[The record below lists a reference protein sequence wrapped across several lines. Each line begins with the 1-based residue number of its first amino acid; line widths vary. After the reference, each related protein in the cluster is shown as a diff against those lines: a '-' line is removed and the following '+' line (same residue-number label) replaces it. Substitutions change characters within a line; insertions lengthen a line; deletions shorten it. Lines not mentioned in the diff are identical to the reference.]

1 MIVQKLIIY
10 ALLLWAIMPNSS
22 CSKKD
27 MPYVPA
33 DSLGKLNKWVYD
45 SMQLYYYW
53 SSDIPAKPDYSLP
66 TPDFFKQLLSP
77 KDRFS
82 YISNRSSIGPVK
94 TPAELFGFHYTL
106 IPHPFDAQQLAG
118 VITCVA
124 PGGNASSIGLKRGL
138 MFTKVN
144 DQTITPQNKG
154 AITQALQASAAM
166 LQLAVFNN
174 TRTALVDSVRIALQA
189 TAFTQ
194 KSIYATKIF
203 ESNGTKTGYLAYY
216 FCIEKDDGAVLQSL
230 QKLKEQGVTECI
242 LDLRYNPGGSVA
254 SATKLAAML
263 TGNFNPRSIFIT
275 YRGNRHGGTVKQSFE
290 NAIAFSGN
298 AIGKNMAD
306 LESANLHLSR
316 LFILTSPETA
326 SAAELLTHNLRPY
339 SNIIQIGE
347 TTFGKDEASF
357 TIEDKR
363 NPRQVEWVITPIV
376 YKIFDAL
383 GKGDYSTGLVPDQQ
397 VIETSKL
404 PLSPIGEPGDLPVD
418 KALTL
423 IYGTTAVNVTNL

>member
-1 MIVQKLIIY
+1 MIIQKLIIY
-10 ALLLWAIMPNSS
+10 ALLLLAVAPNSS
-22 CSKKD
+22 CSKSD
-27 MPYVPA
+27 TPYIPT

-53 SSDIPAKPDYSLP
+53 SADLPANPDYSLP
-66 TPDFFKQLLSP
+66 TQDFFKKLLSP

-82 YISNRSSIGPVK
+82 YISNRSNIGPVK
-94 TPAELFGFHYTL
+94 TSAELYGFHYTL
-106 IPHPFDAQQLAG
+106 TPDPFDAQKLVG
-118 VITCVA
+118 IITCVM
-124 PGGNASSIGLKRGL
+124 PGSNASNIGLKRGI

-144 DQTITPQNKG
+144 DRAIASQNRG
-154 AITQALQASAAM
+154 EVAQDLQAPNAM
-166 LQLAVFNN
+166 LQLVTFNYN
-174 TRTALVDSVRIALQA
+174 RTTLVDSARVAVQSP
-189 TAFTQ
+189 AFTP
-194 KSIYATKIF
+194 KSVYATKLF

-216 FCIEKDDGAVLQSL
+216 FCIEKDDGTVLQGI
-230 QKLKEQGVTECI
+230 QKLKQQGITECI

-263 TGNFNPRSIFIT
+263 ASNFNPNSIFIT
-275 YRGNRHGGTVKQSFE
+275 YRGNKHGGTVKQSFQD
-290 NAIAFSGN
+290 AIAFSGN
-298 AIGKNMAD
+298 ASGKNMPD
-306 LESANLHLSR
+306 LQSANLRLSR

-339 SNIIQIGE
+339 VNIIQIGE

-363 NPRQVEWVITPIV
+363 NPRQVEWLIAPIV
-376 YKIFDAL
+376 YKIADGL
-383 GKGDYSTGLVPDQQ
+383 GKGDYATGLAPDHV

-404 PLSPIGEPGDLPVD
+404 PLSPIGEPGDLSVD

-423 IYGTTAVNVTNL
+423 IYGTTAVNVMNL